1 MALLATSYTGAVI
14 STGRGTRILLALC
27 ALVPVVAAGAETPA
41 HAARRSAIVLNRVK
55 TDDPVVFVTID
66 DGLTRDPAVAEFLE
80 RRGWPI
86 TNFILTGQLDEWES
100 TSFFSLLGSGSD
112 FANHSSTHR
121 ALKGMNFER
130 QKAEICGAQ
139 RRIEAA
145 TWKARKWFRP
155 PFGSRDETTYQA
167 AAACGITHVV
177 MWRVSV
183 NRAGIHT
190 WGDSPVRKGDII
202 LLHFVPDLLNSLK
215 MLAAEL
221 DRLGLRPAPRA
232 DYLS

>member
-1 MALLATSYTGAVI
+1 MT
-14 STGRGTRILLALC
+14 STGRAARILLALS
-27 ALVPVVAAGAETPA
+27 ALAPVVATGAESPA

-66 DGLTRDPAVAEFLE
+66 DGLTRDPAVAEWLE
-80 RRGWPI
+80 QRGWPI
-86 TNFILTGQLDEWES
+86 TNFILTGQLDEWDS
-100 TSFFSLLGSGSD
+100 TSFFSLLGKGSD

-121 ALKGMNFER
+121 ALKGMSFEK

-167 AAACGITHVV
+167 AAACGISHVV

-190 WGDSPVRKGDII
+190 WGDAPVRKGDII

-221 DRLGLRPAPRA
+221 DRLGLRPAPLA